1 MCLNQEC
8 IFWFGFQETIF
19 QLLVDLRYIV
29 IRCEFSLRLWNWI
42 RYVFI
47 FLPPAYFG
55 MLKNIV
61 AINMEWNEFLFI
73 NPYWMWNQRKGVIIN
88 GNVCQGLTKLYT
100 AYRYCFSR
108 WTMLCY
114 SFKQTLTTHSH
125 LADSSK
131 WFKNSSIQW
140 LYIFFCICS
149 NVKMNLINNQLSAI
163 VDILWIFR
171 YMDKN

>member
-29 IRCEFSLRLWNWI
+29 ILCGFSLRLWNWI

-73 NPYWMWNQRKGVIIN
+73 NPYWMWNQRKSVIIN
-88 GNVCQGLTKLYT
+88 GNVCQGLTKLYI

-114 SFKQTLTTHSH
+114 SFTPNPYNAFTFGQFIETIKKFVNRKIVYFL
-125 LADSSK
+125 
-131 WFKNSSIQW
+131 
-140 LYIFFCICS
+140 LY
-149 NVKMNLINNQLSAI
+149 L
-163 VDILWIFR
+163 
-171 YMDKN
+171 